1 MCGTMA
7 TEEVEMEVLME
18 EEVEDDEDEFS
29 SEEEEEEEAG
39 RPEEVTSPMIPV
51 ETKREST
58 GSLGF
63 SKELSSIL
71 ASKMNTLNDNKAEDI
86 SRGDE
91 ISTKKEETNAKETDK
106 FQQRRK
112 PPPPPNKPK
121 VWM

>member
-51 ETKREST
+51 ETKREFHWIF
-58 GSLGF
+58 GIFKRIIFHFG
-63 SKELSSIL
+63 
-71 ASKMNTLNDNKAEDI
+71 
-86 SRGDE
+86 
-91 ISTKKEETNAKETDK
+91 
-106 FQQRRK
+106 
-112 PPPPPNKPK
+112 
-121 VWM
+121 